1 MFPQELYKQKRENR
15 NYQQKYEKQKLEVSK
30 PLLKNQEIPMRK
42 QHKILMSIMC
52 LLFYPNLF
60 AHGWDYFEP
69 DDGNN
74 SSLCKHC
81 SSNEFI
87 LTAIIFLI
95 LFLVSIHIRKIGSK
109 KLKLLSNLIIFSSLI
124 YIILI
129 SKYPIID
136 IALMALG
143 FFFFFGLIIIL
154 LFFAYIILT
163 LIYKLTILS

>member
-1 MFPQELYKQKRENR
+1 
-15 NYQQKYEKQKLEVSK
+15 
-30 PLLKNQEIPMRK
+30 MRK
-42 QHKILMSIMC
+42 QRKIVLTIMF
-52 LLFYPNLF
+52 LLFYSNLF

-69 DDGNN
+69 DGGNDN
-74 SSLCKHC
+74 AICKHC

-87 LTAIIFLI
+87 LTSIIFLI
-95 LFLVSIHIRKIGSK
+95 LFLISIHIRKIGSK

-136 IALMALG
+136 VILMALG

-163 LIYKLTILS
+163 LIYKLIIKTIKFSTDSDLN